1 MPKDKSYYYQKNIE
15 IYTYKSKMQKGSLKD
30 YDFDKVYDYY
40 LHVNRARIWSQK
52 TLKKISKN

>member
-1 MPKDKSYYYQKNIE
+1 
-15 IYTYKSKMQKGSLKD
+15 MQKGSLKD